1 MKGFTLFFGALIA
14 ALMVILLSS
23 QDDEATQTSAS
34 ASATS
39 ITAPATPEQT
49 ATTSTTAAGEDDFEQ
64 AANAKAESSKQP
76 LKINI
81 AALEEALKTVR
92 RDQPGA
98 WLEAFEER
106 ANEIYEGD
114 ELLSVEAKNHNNRL
128 QITGYIK
135 KGSGEGRSN
144 NDEVIFVIEQNG
156 EVTEGNAPA
165 RITTYTSG
173 GYPVYHHSSF
183 AETML
188 QYWILHQLFA
198 SPSYRYDTPASRF
211 NDLRSNRNNYR
222 STPTYVIQRQSNTSF
237 SSRWNDHVS
246 VPRVS
251 VPRVSV
257 PRASVPSINPGVA
270 TQSQKPVATAPVKTD
285 STPAA
290 KAPVAAPT
298 ARSTPAYASPPTTA
312 PAPVRSAPVQ
322 SAPAPTYRSTPS
334 YSAPS
339 FSGGRR

>member
-1 MKGFTLFFGALIA
+1 MKGFHVFFLLIVSV
-14 ALMVILLSS
+14 LMFFLLRTP
-23 QDDEATQTSAS
+23 ENPTTQSSAS
-34 ASATS
+34 NTVAS
-39 ITAPATPEQT
+39 
-49 ATTSTTAAGEDDFEQ
+49 EDDFEQ

-106 ANEIYEGD
+106 ANQIYEGD

-246 VPRVS
+246 VPR
-251 VPRVSV
+251 
-257 PRASVPSINPGVA
+257 ASVPSINPGVA

>member
-1 MKGFTLFFGALIA
+1 MKGFHIFFGALIVV
-14 ALMVILLSS
+14 LMIILINS
-23 QDDEATQTSAS
+23 QDDEATQTN

-49 ATTSTTAAGEDDFEQ
+49 ATTSTTAASEDDFEQ

-106 ANEIYEGD
+106 ANQIYEGD
-114 ELLSVEAKNHNNRL
+114 EVISVEAKNHNKRL

-173 GYPVYHHSSF
+173 GNPVYHHSTF

-188 QYWILHQLFA
+188 QYWILHQIFA
-198 SPSYRYDTPASRF
+198 SPSYRYDTPASRL
-211 NDLRSNRNNYR
+211 NDIRSSRNNYR
-222 STPTYVIQRQSNTSF
+222 STPTYVIQRQNNTSF
-237 SSRWNDHVS
+237 SSRWNNHVT
-246 VPRVS
+246 VPRT
-251 VPRVSV
+251 
-257 PRASVPSINPGVA
+257 SVPSVNPGAA
-270 TQSQKPVATAPVKTD
+270 TQSQRPVVTAPVKTD
-285 STPAA
+285 SAPAA
-290 KAPVAAPT
+290 KAPVAAPAAPT
-298 ARSTPAYASPPTTA
+298 ARSTPAYTSPPAAA
-312 PAPVRSAPVQ
+312 PAPVRSAPVY

-339 FSGGRR
+339 SSGRR

>member
-1 MKGFTLFFGALIA
+1 MKGFHVFFLLIVSV
-14 ALMVILLSS
+14 LMFFLLRTPENPTTHS
-23 QDDEATQTSAS
+23 SAS
-34 ASATS
+34 NTVAS
-39 ITAPATPEQT
+39 
-49 ATTSTTAAGEDDFEQ
+49 GDDFEQ

-106 ANEIYEGD
+106 ANQIYEGD

-246 VPRVS
+246 VPR
-251 VPRVSV
+251 
-257 PRASVPSINPGVA
+257 ASVPSINPGVA

-290 KAPVAAPT
+290 KVPVAAPT